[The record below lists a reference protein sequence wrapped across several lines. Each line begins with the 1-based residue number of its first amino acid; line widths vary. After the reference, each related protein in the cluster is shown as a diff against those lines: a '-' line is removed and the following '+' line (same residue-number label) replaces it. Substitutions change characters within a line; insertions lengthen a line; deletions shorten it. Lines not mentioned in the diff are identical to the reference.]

1 MAVLTVSMTPPPLTL
16 SHQDFDYARMKALT
30 WVANDGLSP
39 NMVQHDAGKALA
51 SVLQAPRG
59 SKPFVVN
66 LQGILEISE
75 YAMNDVMKAIQDNK
89 SSLVLL
95 NGDRLQTRLDAEL
108 GSPEEYYK
116 NLDFRVYGANRI
128 DSKNAEA
135 IVRNE
140 VALEENTVRRIV
152 KDCYR
157 RFAEPKRLHSTPLL
171 ASGVFDART
180 IISDRVQ
187 FIWTVLVM
195 AERLERT
202 LEKLETQK
210 SADSAPLVI
219 PSRILAVSLR
229 ASPLAAALSMVSCR
243 ELSVEI
249 VDHMGPKHAILEEH
263 SLAIASRGVHYVY
276 VGDFLIGGTELKTA
290 QMYAISKGCRVGCAV
305 ILGHWLPIAD
315 YEENMGTHLTSLVDL
330 STCRDDATVQ
340 WM

>member
-1 MAVLTVSMTPPPLTL
+1 MTPPPLIL
-16 SHQDFDYARMKALT
+16 FHQDFDYARMKALT

-39 NMVQHDAGKALA
+39 NMVQHDAGEALA
-51 SVLQAPRG
+51 SVLRAPRG

-66 LQGILEISE
+66 LQGILEVSE
-75 YAMNDVMKAIQDNK
+75 YAMNDVKKVIEDKK
-89 SSLVLL
+89 SPLVLL

-108 GSPEEYYK
+108 GSPDAFYK
-116 NLDFRVYGANRI
+116 NVDCRVYGGNQI
-128 DSKNAEA
+128 DAKTAES
-135 IVRNE
+135 IVRDA

-157 RFAEPKRLHSTPLL
+157 RFPKPQRLHSTPLL

-195 AERLERT
+195 AERLERA
-202 LEKLETQK
+202 LEHFESQIPPDKV
-210 SADSAPLVI
+210 PLVV

-229 ASPLAAALSMVSCR
+229 ASPLAAALSMISSR

-263 SLAIASRGVHYVY
+263 SFANASRGIHYVY

-305 ILGHWLPIAD
+305 ILGHWLPITD
-315 YEENMGTHLTSLVDL
+315 YEENMGTRLTSLVDL
-330 STCRDDATVQ
+330 SSCRDDTTVQ